1 MPSWRRLLE
10 VSVPKTLRFNLHY
23 FGWGGVRLP
32 VIVARNYRLSRLGG
46 RIELC
51 RKGTGLVRLGF
62 SGVGIVDERSERG
75 IWQQSGGVVRFEG
88 SAAFGSG
95 SRVSVGENGY
105 LEVGDG
111 FRNTAKC
118 QIVCHQSVVLGRNSL
133 VSWDTLIMDT
143 DSHSLEGRPVA
154 LPVHVGNTVW
164 IGCRTA
170 VLKGAVI
177 PDRSVVAAQS
187 VITKDLG
194 SEGAL
199 YGGTN
204 RLRRE
209 GVSWT
214 L

>member
-1 MPSWRRLLE
+1 MMARLRRLLE
-10 VSVPKTLRFNLHY
+10 VSVLKTLRFNLHY
-23 FGWGGVRLP
+23 FGWGMRLP
-32 VIVARNYRLSRLGG
+32 VIVARNYRLIRLDG
-46 RIELC
+46 RIELG
-51 RKGTGLVRLGF
+51 RKGTGVVRLGF

-75 IWQQSGGVVRFEG
+75 IWQQGGGVVRFEG
-88 SAAFGSG
+88 SAALGSG
-95 SRVSVGENGY
+95 SRVSVGKNGC
-105 LEVGDG
+105 LTVGDG
-111 FRNTAKC
+111 FRNTAKG
-118 QIVCHQSVVLGRNSL
+118 QIVCHRSVTLGRNSL

-154 LPVHVGNTVW
+154 LPVNVGDSAW
-164 IGCRTA
+164 IGCRTV
-170 VLKGAVI
+170 VLKGAAI

-187 VITKDLG
+187 VITKALG

-204 RLRRE
+204 RLIRE